1 MASIFRRMFKVA
13 ESNAH
18 AAMDNLE
25 DPIKMTEQGIRDL
38 KKNLQA
44 AMVSLAEVKSLAI
57 RMQKEASDHKKR
69 SADYERKA
77 MLLLKK
83 MEAGEMDAGEAERLA
98 TAALEQKEAAL
109 QQAATATAD
118 HQTQQ
123 RMADQLQGKVE
134 DLKRQIGTHENE
146 AITLKARA
154 RTASSMRKINQQ
166 LAGAD
171 ASGTVAMLEKMKQKG
186 RGVARGGLP
195 AALRRRRSRRGGP
208 SPRLRAAP
216 APIRWRRRRRGAR
229 AGLKRFS
236 DSPCTAWAR
245 RGTSACTNAG
255 GPMQAY
261 SMDLRERALLDSDAG
276 MKAADVA
283 VKYRVSGSWVRLL
296 TRTTPSSQD
305 I

>member
-1 MASIFRRMFKVA
+1 MFKVA

-18 AAMDNLE
+18 SAMDNLE

-44 AMVSLAEVKSLAI
+44 SMVSLAEVKSLAI

-109 QQAATATAD
+109 EKSVSAAAD
-118 HQTQQ
+118 HETQQ

-134 DLKRQIGTHENE
+134 DLKRQIGTYENE

-171 ASGTVAMLEKMKQKG
+171 ASGTVAMLEKMKQK
-186 RGVARGGLP
+186 VQEEESLAEAYQQLSDVGGDLDEDIDKALATP
-195 AALRRRRSRRGGP
+195 SSSAGADSLAALRAKMGI
-208 SPRLRAAP
+208 AAP
-216 APIRWRRRRRGAR
+216 PA
-229 AGLKRFS
+229 
-236 DSPCTAWAR
+236 
-245 RGTSACTNAG
+245 
-255 GPMQAY
+255 
-261 SMDLRERALLDSDAG
+261 
-276 MKAADVA
+276 
-283 VKYRVSGSWVRLL
+283 
-296 TRTTPSSQD
+296 
-305 I
+305 